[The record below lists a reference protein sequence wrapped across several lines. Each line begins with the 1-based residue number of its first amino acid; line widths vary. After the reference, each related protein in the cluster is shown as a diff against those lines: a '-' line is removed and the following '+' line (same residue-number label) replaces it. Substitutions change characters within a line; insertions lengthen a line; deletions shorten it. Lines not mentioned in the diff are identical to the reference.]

1 MKISSSEDSFL
12 LSDGNKIPCIGFGT
26 FGLDNNK
33 KGQDIIKTA
42 ISLGYRHFDTASL
55 YGSEEI
61 LGKAIKASGVSRDEL
76 FLTSKVWKDDMAP
89 GAIRK
94 SFDRSLH
101 ALGTDY
107 LDLLLIHWPRANEN
121 DEEWEEHLLMA
132 WNTFIFLKQEGKVKS
147 IGVSNFLPQ
156 HFDVIH
162 SCSEKPVVN
171 QIEFHPGYMQTGT
184 VDYCQRHSIVVE
196 AWSPLGRGA
205 LLNHPVV
212 EEIAKKHKVST
223 AKVLLRFCLAHNV
236 LPLVKSSSKE
246 RLKDNL
252 SLFDFKLSEDDLYVL
267 RGIAEKT
274 GWSGQHP
281 DLSIPKAK
289 VGDF

>member
-1 MKISSSEDSFL
+1 MKISSFDDSFL

-26 FGLDNNK
+26 FGLDNNQ
-33 KGQDIIKTA
+33 KGLGIIKSA
-42 ISLGYRHFDTASL
+42 IKCGYRHFDTASL

-61 LGKAIKASGVSRDEL
+61 LGKAIKDSGVSRSDL
-76 FLTSKVWKDDMAP
+76 FLTSKVWKDDLAP
-89 GAIRK
+89 GDIRK

-107 LDLLLIHWPRANEN
+107 LDLLLIHWPRANSS
-121 DEEWEEHLLMA
+121 DEDWEEHLFLA
-132 WNTFIFLKQEGKVKS
+132 WNTLIFLKQEGKVKS

-162 SCSEKPVVN
+162 SSSEMPVVN

-205 LLNHPVV
+205 LLNHPAV
-212 EEIAKKHKVST
+212 EEIAAKHKVST

-236 LPLVKSSSKE
+236 LPLVKSSSEE

-252 SLFDFKLSEDDLYVL
+252 SLFDFKLSEQDLYVL

-274 GWSGQHP
+274 GWSGLHP
-281 DLSIPKAK
+281 DLSIPESK

>member
-1 MKISSSEDSFL
+1 MFHQSADPTRAERREVGEAVAS
-12 LSDGNKIPCIGFGT
+12 GNVPREE
-26 FGLDNNK
+26 L
-33 KGQDIIKTA
+33 IITTKAWRTQ
-42 ISLGYRHFDTASL
+42 LGYDNVLRAYEQSL
-55 YGSEEI
+55 KK
-61 LGKAIKASGVSRDEL
+61 LK
-76 FLTSKVWKDDMAP
+76 M
-89 GAIRK
+89 
-94 SFDRSLH
+94 
-101 ALGTDY
+101 DY
-107 LDLLLIHWPRANEN
+107 ADIYLLHWPARDYKVDRDSWRAMERLY
-121 DEEWEEHLLMA
+121 DEGL
-132 WNTFIFLKQEGKVKS
+132 VKAV
-147 IGVSNFLPQ
+147 GVSNYITHHLENLLTVCNVPPML
-156 HFDVIH
+156 D
-162 SCSEKPVVN
+162 

-223 AKVLLRFCLAHNV
+223 AKILLGFCLAHNV

>member
-1 MKISSSEDSFL
+1 MKLSSSSDTFQ

-33 KGQDIIKTA
+33 QGQDIIKTA

-61 LGKAIKASGVSRDEL
+61 LGKAVKDSGVSREDF

-89 GAIRK
+89 GDIRK
-94 SFDRSLH
+94 SFDRTLH

-107 LDLLLIHWPRANEN
+107 LDLLLIHWPRANGA
-121 DEEWEEHLLMA
+121 DEAWEEHLFLA

-205 LLNHPVV
+205 LLNNPVV
-212 EEIAKKHKVST
+212 EEIALKHKVST
-223 AKVLLRFCLAHNV
+223 AKVLLSFCLAHNV

-252 SLFDFKLSEDDLYVL
+252 SLFDFKLTEQDLYAL

-274 GWSGQHP
+274 GWSGFHP
-281 DLSIPKAK
+281 DLSIPGSK

>member
-1 MKISSSEDSFL
+1 
-12 LSDGNKIPCIGFGT
+12 
-26 FGLDNNK
+26 
-33 KGQDIIKTA
+33 
-42 ISLGYRHFDTASL
+42 
-55 YGSEEI
+55 
-61 LGKAIKASGVSRDEL
+61 
-76 FLTSKVWKDDMAP
+76 
-89 GAIRK
+89 
-94 SFDRSLH
+94 
-101 ALGTDY
+101 
-107 LDLLLIHWPRANEN
+107 
-121 DEEWEEHLLMA
+121 MA

-223 AKVLLRFCLAHNV
+223 AKVLLAFCLAHNV

-252 SLFDFKLSEDDLYVL
+252 SLFDFNLSEDDLYVL